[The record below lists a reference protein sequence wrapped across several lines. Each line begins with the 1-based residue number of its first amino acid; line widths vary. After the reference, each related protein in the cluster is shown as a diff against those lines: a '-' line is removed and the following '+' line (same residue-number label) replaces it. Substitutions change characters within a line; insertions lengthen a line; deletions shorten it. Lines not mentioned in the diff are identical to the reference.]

1 MKSKISII
9 VIVVLTILI
18 SIYQFY
24 DQTLLDYLYIKCIRL
39 LENVTGNT
47 HRGYQLI
54 NVILFMFIQPALILI
69 LFILWRSEKSNRIEL

>member
-69 LFILWRSEKSNRIEL
+69 FFILWRSEKSNRIEL

>member
-1 MKSKISII
+1 MKSKTSII